1 VRRRQG
7 LPTLAEINVTSLVD
21 VAFTLLVIF
30 IITAPILQGGVELQ
44 LPRADSRPITS
55 AEGVIVSIERSG
67 AIHLGE
73 VPVAGLEELEALYPD
88 YVRERGAETVY
99 LRADGGV
106 DYERVVRVLGALMR
120 LVVAEVSLV
129 VEPRES

>member
-21 VAFTLLVIF
+21 VAFTLLVIC
-30 IITAPILQGGVELQ
+30 IMTAPILQGGVELQ

-106 DYERVVRVLGALMR
+106 DYERVARVLGALMR
-120 LVVAEVSLV
+120 LDVAQVSLV

>member
-1 VRRRQG
+1 MRRRQA

-44 LPRADSRPITS
+44 LPRADSAPIAS
-55 AEGVIVSIERSG
+55 AEGVIVSVERSG

-73 VPVAGLEELEALYPD
+73 VPVASLDELEALYPD

-106 DYERVVRVLGALMR
+106 DYERVARVLGALMR
-120 LVVAEVSLV
+120 LDVAEVSLV
-129 VEPRES
+129 VEPREP